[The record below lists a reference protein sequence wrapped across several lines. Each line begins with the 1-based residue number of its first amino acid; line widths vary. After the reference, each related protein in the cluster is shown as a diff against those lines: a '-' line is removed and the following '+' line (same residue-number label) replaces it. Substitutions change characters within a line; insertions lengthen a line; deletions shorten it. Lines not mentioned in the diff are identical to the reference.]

1 MARCEKLH
9 SATMQESISSLQAEN
24 QPPDTQASVPAP
36 QQPISHPLQFPLP
49 PVPTTMSQGEPLCE
63 LPLPLLTAHLAL
75 AIEGTL
81 QQLLVTMQALVEQVQ
96 RVNDRLDAFV
106 APQPLQG
113 SRTVE
118 GGGDNDANEELAN
131 VLERA
136 RPRRAIRDMQ
146 QV

>member
-9 SATMQESISSLQAEN
+9 SATMQESISSLQAQN

-36 QQPISHPLQFPLP
+36 QQPISHPLQLSLP
-49 PVPTTMSQGEPLCE
+49 PVPTTLSQGEPLRE
-63 LPLPLLTAHLAL
+63 LPLPPLSAHLAL

-81 QQLLVTMQALVEQVQ
+81 PQLLVAMQALVEQVQ

-113 SRTVE
+113 SGTVE
-118 GGGDNDANEELAN
+118 GGGDNDELAN
-131 VLERA
+131 VLEGA
-136 RPRRAIRDMQ
+136 RRRRALRDMQ